1 MNSLSL
7 LAGNCLWRRWLQGT
21 AIAPSKE
28 ILLNLHRDL
37 ITSRPDPPYPGDV
50 EPVPQALESGLQRLE
65 IDRIVC

>member
-28 ILLNLHRDL
+28 TRSNPHRDL
-37 ITSRPDPPYPGDV
+37 IQPLLRPIRPILVMSNLCLKLSNPAFSRSNLTG
-50 EPVPQALESGLQRLE
+50 
-65 IDRIVC
+65 